1 MGDRLRVKTVA
12 FSNVD
17 PENGDGMFALSTAGV
32 VSPPLAPGEMF
43 DAGITIYLSIVGLWF
58 FAQQP
63 PIALAP
69 LFFADPAGDTL
80 R

>member
-1 MGDRLRVKTVA
+1 
-12 FSNVD
+12 
-17 PENGDGMFALSTAGV
+17 
-32 VSPPLAPGEMF
+32 MF